1 MLRGYTIPLL
11 DLSNDTFRQ
20 SVVDREEGQYLGHP
34 TTVLLDDDRT
44 VICVYP
50 GHAAGEEERAKLT
63 ELLASLPPQV
73 YNILHQ
79 RFLNA
84 GEGAPECF
92 VVQRQ
97 RDPKPAQEI

>member
-1 MLRGYTIPLL
+1 MERLEPLGIL
-11 DLSNDTFRQ
+11 
-20 SVVDREEGQYLGHP
+20 
-34 TTVLLDDDRT
+34 TV
-44 VICVYP
+44 CVYP